1 MEAEI
6 DKLDKNKLVDV
17 LTSLNSLKTKID
29 DLDVGQVKTVPINLK
44 KLSD

>member
-1 MEAEI
+1 MEVEI
-6 DKLDKNKLVDV
+6 DKLDKNKLVNV

-29 DLDVGQVKTVPINLK
+29 DLDVGQVKTVPINLM

>member
-1 MEAEI
+1 MEVEI
-6 DKLDKNKLVDV
+6 DKLDKNKLVNA

-29 DLDVGQVKTVPINLK
+29 DLDVGQVKTVPINLM